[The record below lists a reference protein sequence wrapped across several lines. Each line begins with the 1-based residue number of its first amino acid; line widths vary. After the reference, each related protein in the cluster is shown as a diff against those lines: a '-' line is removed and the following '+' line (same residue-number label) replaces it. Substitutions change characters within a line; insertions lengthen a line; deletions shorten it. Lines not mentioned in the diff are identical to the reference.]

1 MPSPA
6 RNITALL
13 WPSDDMLSANAK
25 SRLQVVRL
33 LCLLGSLLIP
43 LYGLLY
49 EAARPEA
56 TDPMWIRLVIAGVL
70 GAFVAG
76 TYALRTLRTHCV
88 GIAWGLL
95 YLLMAWSVG
104 LAAVNQFSGAYVVG
118 MLVVYAVSATLVLVS
133 SQLLRSVLSF
143 LSAGL
148 LLTGAALLWA
158 PAVQLSPLVL
168 CGGMAMVAFVVG
180 GVARGALRVRRRLAD
195 QARELQKQRDRLEGH
210 RAYTNRL
217 LNATDDLFF
226 ALDPEGQFQWWNDRV
241 LETTGLSNEDVG
253 SVDALDHFVPAE
265 REEQAKQAIRRVL
278 QTGSGQVEVPLVADD
293 GMAVPYEFV
302 GNPVENLDGERQIVC
317 VGRNVAER
325 KRRERELR
333 ESERRFQ
340 AMLNDPN
347 ILAGVLAPDGTFQ
360 KVNDTALGYIEATRA
375 DILGRPFWET
385 PWWDTENRSA
395 VREKVRRVAEGEY
408 VRFEAEHVTP
418 DGEARTVTGIM
429 RPVTGEAGEVVS
441 IFVTARDITERKRRE
456 EALQVAEGRYRAL
469 IENFPGGVFLFDEDL
484 QYTLAGGRELRDA
497 GLSPSDVEGV
507 GPHDIFPAALAEEL
521 EMYFRRALSGEKNA
535 FEQTMDGRRY
545 FNRTLPVRDE
555 AGTVIAG
562 MAVAQDITE
571 ERRRKEKLER
581 KNDLFQRAQEIAN
594 VGGWEYDLDTGAL
607 TLTDQAY
614 RIHGVSPGA
623 KMTLERS
630 HGLYHP
636 NDRWEAE
643 EAFRRAAEDG
653 VPYDVEA
660 RLITDAGEEK
670 WIRTRGAPQQDDG
683 RTVRVR
689 GTIQDITDQKERE
702 QALRTAKADAE
713 AARQEAEE
721 ASRLKSAFLA
731 NISHEIR
738 TPLTSIIGFA
748 ELIGSEAGALDLSD
762 SPLPGYATMI
772 ERSGKRLLETLE
784 GVLNLS
790 KLQSGQMKLETA
802 PVDLTEQI
810 RWAVQELRPKAE
822 EKGVRLQLET
832 GCAVAEGDEGGIQ
845 IVIRNLVSN
854 AIKYTEQGG
863 RIWVRS
869 FRDEDRAVLEVEDT
883 GIGMDPAVAES
894 LFEPFRQA
902 SEGLNREYEGTGVGL
917 AVTNKAVAQMDGSIE
932 VDTEKDEGTRFTIQL
947 PASEEHPTGGSAP

>member
-1 MPSPA
+1 MPSLTRDA
-6 RNITALL
+6 STLF
-13 WPSDDMLSANAK
+13 WPSDDTLSASAK
-25 SRLQVVRL
+25 SRVQVVRL
-33 LCLLGSLLIP
+33 LCLLGSVLIP

-56 TDPMWIRLVIAGVL
+56 TDPMWVRLGIAAVL
-70 GAFVAG
+70 GGFVAG
-76 TYALRTLRTHCV
+76 TYAFRAFRTHCV

-95 YLLMAWSVG
+95 YLLMAWATA
-104 LAAVNQFSGAYVVG
+104 LAAANQFSGEYVVG
-118 MLVVYAVSATLVLVS
+118 ILVVYAVSATLVVFGS
-133 SQLLRSVLSF
+133 ELLRSVLSF

-148 LLTGAALLWA
+148 VFVGAALLWA
-158 PAVQLSPLVL
+158 PTVQVSPLVL
-168 CGGMAMVAFVVG
+168 GGGMAIVALLVG
-180 GVARGALRVRRRLAD
+180 VIARWALLMRRRLAS
-195 QARELQKQRDRLEGH
+195 QARELQEQRDRLEGH

-226 ALDPEGQFQWWNDRV
+226 ALDKKGQFQWWNDRV
-241 LETTGLSNEDVG
+241 LETTGLSEAEVR

-265 REEQAKQAIRRVL
+265 REKQARQAIRRVFE
-278 QTGSGQVEVPLVADD
+278 TGSGQVEVPLVAN
-293 GMAVPYEFV
+293 GGAAVPYEFV
-302 GNPVENLDGERQIVC
+302 GNPVKNPEGERQIVC

-340 AMLNDPN
+340 AMLNAPN
-347 ILAGVLAPDGTFQ
+347 ILAGVLAPDGTLIEQ
-360 KVNDTALGYIEATRA
+360 NETAMAYVEATPDA
-375 DILGRPFWET
+375 VTGQLFWET
-385 PWWDTENRSA
+385 PWWDEETRPFIRKKVNRAAS
-395 VREKVRRVAEGEY
+395 GEY
-408 VRFEAEHVTP
+408 VEYEADLETP
-418 DGEARTVTGIM
+418 SGEPYTVTGSI
-429 RPVTGEAGEVVS
+429 RPVPNDDGDIVSMVVS
-441 IFVTARDITERKRRE
+441 ARDITERKMRE
-456 EALQVAEGRYRAL
+456 EALRAAEGRYRTL
-469 IENFPGGVFLFDEDL
+469 IENFPGGVFLFNEDL
-484 QYTLAGGRELRDA
+484 EYTLAGGRELRNV
-497 GLSPSDVEGV
+497 GLSPSDVNGE

-521 EMYFRRALSGEKNA
+521 EAYFRRALDGEKNT

-545 FNRTLPVRDE
+545 VNRALPVRDE
-555 AGTVIAG
+555 TGAVIAG

-571 ERRRKEKLER
+571 ERRRKEELER
-581 KNDLFQRAQEIAN
+581 KNDLFQRAQEIAS
-594 VGGWEYDLDTGAL
+594 VGGWEFDIDADTL

-614 RIHGVSPGA
+614 RIHGVSPGTE
-623 KMTLERS
+623 MTPERS

-636 NDRWEAE
+636 DDRGEAR

-660 RLITDAGEEK
+660 RLTTQAGEKK
-670 WIRTRGAPQQDDG
+670 WIRTRGEPQQENG
-683 RTVRVR
+683 RTVRIR
-689 GTIQDITDQKERE
+689 GTIQDITHQKRRE
-702 QALRTAKADAE
+702 QALRAAKTDAE

-748 ELIGSEAGALDLSD
+748 ELIGSEASELDLSG

-790 KLQSGQMKLETA
+790 KLQSGQMEMEVE
-802 PVDLTEQI
+802 PVDLAKQV

-832 GCAVAEGDEGGIQ
+832 DSVMAEADEGGVQ
-845 IVIRNLVSN
+845 IVVQNLVSN
-854 AIKYTEQGG
+854 AIKYTGQGG
-863 RIWVRS
+863 HIWVRS
-869 FRDEDRAVLEVEDT
+869 FQDEDRAVLEVEDN
-883 GIGMDPAVAES
+883 GIGMNPEVAES

-917 AVTNKAVAQMDGSIE
+917 AVTNKAVARMKGSIE
-932 VDTEKDEGTRFTIQL
+932 VDTEEDEGTQFTVQL
-947 PASEEHPTGGSAP
+947 PAS

>member
-1 MPSPA
+1 
-6 RNITALL
+6 
-13 WPSDDMLSANAK
+13 
-25 SRLQVVRL
+25 
-33 LCLLGSLLIP
+33 
-43 LYGLLY
+43 
-49 EAARPEA
+49 
-56 TDPMWIRLVIAGVL
+56 
-70 GAFVAG
+70 
-76 TYALRTLRTHCV
+76 
-88 GIAWGLL
+88 
-95 YLLMAWSVG
+95 
-104 LAAVNQFSGAYVVG
+104 
-118 MLVVYAVSATLVLVS
+118 
-133 SQLLRSVLSF
+133 
-143 LSAGL
+143 
-148 LLTGAALLWA
+148 
-158 PAVQLSPLVL
+158 
-168 CGGMAMVAFVVG
+168 
-180 GVARGALRVRRRLAD
+180 
-195 QARELQKQRDRLEGH
+195 
-210 RAYTNRL
+210 
-217 LNATDDLFF
+217 
-226 ALDPEGQFQWWNDRV
+226 
-241 LETTGLSNEDVG
+241 
-253 SVDALDHFVPAE
+253 
-265 REEQAKQAIRRVL
+265 
-278 QTGSGQVEVPLVADD
+278 
-293 GMAVPYEFV
+293 
-302 GNPVENLDGERQIVC
+302 
-317 VGRNVAER
+317 
-325 KRRERELR
+325 
-333 ESERRFQ
+333 
-340 AMLNDPN
+340 
-347 ILAGVLAPDGTFQ
+347 
-360 KVNDTALGYIEATRA
+360 
-375 DILGRPFWET
+375 
-385 PWWDTENRSA
+385 
-395 VREKVRRVAEGEY
+395 
-408 VRFEAEHVTP
+408 VTP

-429 RPVTGEAGEVVS
+429 RPVTGEEGEVVS

-484 QYTLAGGRELRDA
+484 QYTLAGGRELRDV
-497 GLSPSDVEGV
+497 GLSPSDVEGG
-507 GPHDIFPAALAEEL
+507 GPHDIFPAALAKEL
-521 EMYFRRALSGEKNA
+521 EMYFRRALNGEKNA

-555 AGTVIAG
+555 DGTVIAG

-607 TLTDQAY
+607 TLTDQAC

-623 KMTLERS
+623 EMTPERS
-630 HGLYHP
+630 HELYHP

-643 EAFRRAAEDG
+643 EAFRRAVEDG

-713 AARQEAEE
+713 TARQEAEE

-748 ELIGSEAGALDLSD
+748 ELIGSEADALDLSD
-762 SPLPGYATMI
+762 SPLSGYAAMI

-802 PVDLTEQI
+802 PVDLNEQI

-869 FRDEDRAVLEVEDT
+869 FQNEDRAVLEVEDT

-947 PASEEHPTGGSAP
+947 PASEEHPTDGSVS

>member
-13 WPSDDMLSANAK
+13 WPSDDMLSTNAK

-76 TYALRTLRTHCV
+76 TYVLRTLRTHCV
-88 GIAWGLL
+88 GVAWGLL
-95 YLLMAWSVG
+95 YLLMAWSVA

-148 LLTGAALLWA
+148 LLMGAALLWA

-180 GVARGALRVRRRLAD
+180 VVARWVLRVRRHLAD
-195 QARELQKQRDRLEGH
+195 QARELEEQRDRLEGH

-226 ALDPEGQFQWWNDRV
+226 ALDPTGQFQWWNDRV
-241 LETTGLSNEDVG
+241 LETTGLSDEDVG

-265 REEQAKQAIRRVL
+265 REKQAKQAIRRVL

-293 GMAVPYEFV
+293 GVAVPYEFV
-302 GNPVENLDGERQIVC
+302 GNPVENLEGERQIVC

-347 ILAGVLAPDGTFQ
+347 ILAGVLSPDGTFQ

-375 DILGRPFWET
+375 DVLGRPFWET
-385 PWWDTENRSA
+385 PWWETENRSA
-395 VREKVRRVAEGEY
+395 VRKKVERVAEGEY
-408 VRFEAEHVTP
+408 MRFEAEHVTP

-429 RPVTGEAGEVVS
+429 RPVTGEEGEVVS

-497 GLSPSDVEGV
+497 GLSPSDVEGG

-521 EMYFRRALSGEKNA
+521 DMYFRRALNGEKNA

-607 TLTDQAY
+607 TLTDQAC

-802 PVDLTEQI
+802 PVDLNEQI

-863 RIWVRS
+863 HIWVRS
-869 FRDEDRAVLEVEDT
+869 FQNEDRAVLEVEDT

-932 VDTEKDEGTRFTIQL
+932 VDTEKGEGTRFTIQL
-947 PASEEHPTGGSAP
+947 PASEEHPTDGSAS